1 MADIKTLTQFSVF
14 LVNKPGVLAQVTGAL
29 AHEKINVLA
38 MTLVDSQEH
47 GVLRMVI
54 EDAADARQV
63 LKKLNLPMT
72 ETDVLCVD
80 LPNRPGALADVATL
94 LGKDH
99 ININYAY
106 VTSGAPGGRTSGVFK
121 VADQAKALH
130 VLKKPGGKHK
140 EPNLH
145 RGGGGGGGGGRR

>member
-1 MADIKTLTQFSVF
+1 MADVKTITQFSVF

-47 GVLRMVI
+47 GVLLMVI
-54 EDAADARQV
+54 EDAADARAV

-80 LPNRPGALADVATL
+80 LPNRPGAMADVATL
-94 LGKDH
+94 LGRDH

-106 VTSGAPGGRTSGVFK
+106 VTSGAPGGRTTGVFK
-121 VADQAKALH
+121 VADQAKALK

-140 EPNLH
+140 EPDLH
-145 RGGGGGGGGGRR
+145 RGISKR